1 MIQIWYNHAI
11 KKKIKNWY
19 NHNSQLGWLYNLLRS
34 RRWPSWTRRGPV
46 GVRSQSRKYWAFED
60 QDHGTPGLVNAQILW
75 WPKIRSKHSPTTSK
89 AVTKTVHRA
98 LKRKS
103 NWHVKHSPFFLNF
116 ACDLNRVS
124 FFLCFFSLIFEPFK
138 MAKYHLWMKYLV
150 IYHCLWNI

>member
-11 KKKIKNWY
+11 KKKKKKGY

-75 WPKIRSKHSPTTSK
+75 WPKIRSKHSPTTTK

-116 ACDLNRVS
+116 CVW
-124 FFLCFFSLIFEPFK
+124 FELCFFLSLFLFLD
-138 MAKYHLWMKYLV
+138 LWTV
-150 IYHCLWNI
+150 